1 MKKNK
6 YNLLG
11 FLILFMIITSCSSYI
26 ERNKKIGN
34 LIIEKIEKFK
44 KVSGH
49 PPNRLYIGLESDFLD
64 LQIDSSSVSEYEIAE
79 AGTSVLEINGE
90 MFCYRR
96 LDSINYMVWFG
107 TTLGEGIY
115 YYSDTK
121 KWEDRL
127 RKIGKSYVSGKTPD
141 GLL

>member
-11 FLILFMIITSCSSYI
+11 FLILSIIFTSCSSYI
-26 ERNKKIGN
+26 EENKKVGN
-34 LIIEKIEKFK
+34 LIIEKIEQFK

-49 PPNRLYIGLESDFLD
+49 PPNRLCVGLESDSIGF
-64 LQIDSSSVSEYEIAE
+64 QIDSSYIGEIDIAE
-79 AGTSVLEINGE
+79 VGTSVLKINGE
-90 MFCYRR
+90 VFCYRR

-121 KWEDRL
+121 KWED
-127 RKIGKSYVSGKTPD
+127 
-141 GLL
+141 

>member
-1 MKKNK
+1 MKLMKKNK
-6 YNLLG
+6 FKLLG
-11 FLILFMIITSCSSYI
+11 FLILFIIITSCSSNYI
-26 ERNKKIGN
+26 ERNKEIGN
-34 LIIEKIEKFK
+34 LIIEKVENFK
-44 KVSGH
+44 KVSGY

-64 LQIDSSSVSEYEIAE
+64 IQIDSSSVSEYEIAE

-90 MFCYRR
+90 VFCYQR

-127 RKIGKSYVSGKTPD
+127 REIGK
-141 GLL
+141 

>member
-1 MKKNK
+1 MKKNR
-6 YNLLG
+6 YSLLVY
-11 FLILFMIITSCSSYI
+11 LILSVIITSCSSYI
-26 ERNKKIGN
+26 EKNKEVGN
-34 LIIEKIEKFK
+34 AIIEKIEMFK
-44 KVSGH
+44 KVSGY

-64 LQIDSSSVSEYEIAE
+64 FQIDSSSVSEYEIAE

-90 MFCYRR
+90 VFCYER

-127 RKIGKSYVSGKTPD
+127 RKMRK
-141 GLL
+141 

>member
-1 MKKNK
+1 MKKNR
-6 YNLLG
+6 YNLLVY
-11 FLILFMIITSCSSYI
+11 LILSVIITSCSSYI
-26 ERNKKIGN
+26 EKNKEVGN
-34 LIIEKIEKFK
+34 AIIEKIETFK
-44 KVSGH
+44 KVSGY

-64 LQIDSSSVSEYEIAE
+64 FQIDSSSVSEYEIAE
-79 AGTSVLEINGE
+79 VGTSVLEINGE
-90 MFCYRR
+90 VFCYER

-127 RKIGKSYVSGKTPD
+127 RKMRK
-141 GLL
+141 